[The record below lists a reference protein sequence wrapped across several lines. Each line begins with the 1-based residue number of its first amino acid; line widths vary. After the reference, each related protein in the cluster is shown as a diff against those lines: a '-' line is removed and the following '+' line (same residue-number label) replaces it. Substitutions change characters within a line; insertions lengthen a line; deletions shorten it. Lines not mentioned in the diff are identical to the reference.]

1 MNELQNMNWACMPK
15 ITRDRLISSYFCKTD
30 SSNGIR
36 DYNQGY
42 LDALI
47 HICGKHNLTSHI
59 EPPELIFVERQKSC
73 DFLTEMYEH
82 AKKSES
88 EAELQA
94 FQMAINFIENLLGE
108 RCLPETKEQAKSL
121 NIGDKVKIV
130 NVANPMLKDEIGII
144 KALPT
149 KDESRYEVGIDDGWT
164 LLEAKYLEL
173 YVEPTPEFKV
183 GDKAIVIDKKSPHY
197 GEKVTLVKKTD
208 VDWLVINTFSDR
220 FYLTESRLI
229 PYTENKEENSRK
241 QLYDA
246 LCQLESASINVRKCL
261 VSL

>member
-1 MNELQNMNWACMPK
+1 MPK
-15 ITRDRLISSYFCKTD
+15 ITRDRLVSTYFCKSD
-30 SSNGIR
+30 SSNRIS

-42 LDALI
+42 IDALI

-59 EPPELIFVERQKSC
+59 EPPELIFAERQKTR

-94 FQMAINFIENLLGE
+94 FQMAINFLENLMGE
-108 RCLPETKEQAKSL
+108 RCLPETKEQAKLL
-121 NIGDKVKIV
+121 NVGDKVK
-130 NVANPMLKDEIGII
+130 N
-144 KALPT
+144 
-149 KDESRYEVGIDDGWT
+149 
-164 LLEAKYLEL
+164 
-173 YVEPTPEFKV
+173 VEPTPEFKV

-197 GEKVTLVKKTD
+197 GEKVTLVKQTD
-208 VDWLVINTFSDR
+208 VDWLVINTLSDR
-220 FYLTESRLI
+220 FYLTESRLR

-261 VSL
+261 VSFE

>member
-1 MNELQNMNWACMPK
+1 MNELQNKNWACLPK
-15 ITRDRLISSYFCKTD
+15 ITRDRLVSTYFCKSD
-30 SSNGIR
+30 SSNRII

-42 LDALI
+42 IDALI

-59 EPPELIFVERQKSC
+59 EPPELIFAERQKTR

-94 FQMAINFIENLLGE
+94 FQMAINFLENLMGE
-108 RCLPETKEQAKSL
+108 RCLPETKEQAKLL
-121 NIGDKVKIV
+121 NVGDKVK
-130 NVANPMLKDEIGII
+130 N
-144 KALPT
+144 
-149 KDESRYEVGIDDGWT
+149 
-164 LLEAKYLEL
+164 
-173 YVEPTPEFKV
+173 VEPTPEFKV

-197 GEKVTLVKKTD
+197 GEKVTLVKQTD
-208 VDWLVINTFSDR
+208 VDWLVINTLSDR
-220 FYLTESRLI
+220 FYLTESRLR

-261 VSL
+261 VSFE

>member
-1 MNELQNMNWACMPK
+1 MNELQNKNWACLPK
-15 ITRDRLISSYFCKTD
+15 ITRDRLVSTYFCKSD
-30 SSNGIR
+30 SSNRIS

-42 LDALI
+42 IDALI
-47 HICGKHNLTSHI
+47 HICGKHNHTSNI
-59 EPPELIFVERQKSC
+59 EPPELIIAERKKTR

-94 FQMAINFIENLLGE
+94 FQMAINFLENLMGE
-108 RCLPETKEQAKSL
+108 RCLPETKEQAKLL
-121 NIGDKVKIV
+121 NVGDKVK
-130 NVANPMLKDEIGII
+130 N
-144 KALPT
+144 
-149 KDESRYEVGIDDGWT
+149 
-164 LLEAKYLEL
+164 
-173 YVEPTPEFKV
+173 VEPTPEFKV

-197 GEKVTLVKKTD
+197 GEKVTLVKQTD
-208 VDWLVINTFSDR
+208 VDWLVINTLSDR
-220 FYLTESRLI
+220 FYLTESRLR

-261 VSL
+261 VSFE

>member
-1 MNELQNMNWACMPK
+1 MNELQNKNWACLPK
-15 ITRDRLISSYFCKTD
+15 ITRDRLVSTYFCKSD
-30 SSNGIR
+30 SSNRIS

-42 LDALI
+42 IDALI

-59 EPPELIFVERQKSC
+59 EPPELIFAERQKTR

-94 FQMAINFIENLLGE
+94 FQMAINFLENLMGE
-108 RCLPETKEQAKSL
+108 RCLPETKEQAKLL
-121 NIGDKVKIV
+121 NVGDKVK
-130 NVANPMLKDEIGII
+130 N
-144 KALPT
+144 
-149 KDESRYEVGIDDGWT
+149 
-164 LLEAKYLEL
+164 
-173 YVEPTPEFKV
+173 VEPIPEFKV

-197 GEKVTLVKKTD
+197 GEKVTLVKQTD
-208 VDWLVINTFSDR
+208 VDWLVINTLSDR
-220 FYLTESRLI
+220 FYLTESRLR

-261 VSL
+261 VSFE

>member
-1 MNELQNMNWACMPK
+1 MNELQNKNWACLPK
-15 ITRDRLISSYFCKTD
+15 ITRDRLVSTYFCKSD
-30 SSNGIR
+30 SSNRIS

-42 LDALI
+42 IDALI

-59 EPPELIFVERQKSC
+59 EPPELIFAERQKTR

-94 FQMAINFIENLLGE
+94 FQMAINFLENLMGE
-108 RCLPETKEQAKSL
+108 RCLPETKEQAKLL
-121 NIGDKVKIV
+121 N
-130 NVANPMLKDEIGII
+130 
-144 KALPT
+144 
-149 KDESRYEVGIDDGWT
+149 
-164 LLEAKYLEL
+164 
-173 YVEPTPEFKV
+173 V

-197 GEKVTLVKKTD
+197 GEKVTLVKQTD
-208 VDWLVINTFSDR
+208 VDWLVINTLSDR
-220 FYLTESRLI
+220 FYLTESRLR

-261 VSL
+261 VSFE

>member
-1 MNELQNMNWACMPK
+1 MNELQNKNWACLPK
-15 ITRDRLISSYFCKTD
+15 ITRDRLVSTYFCKSD
-30 SSNGIR
+30 SSNRIS

-42 LDALI
+42 IDALI

-59 EPPELIFVERQKSC
+59 EPPELIFAERQKTR

-94 FQMAINFIENLLGE
+94 FQMAINFLENLMGE
-108 RCLPETKEQAKSL
+108 RCLPETKEQAKLL
-121 NIGDKVKIV
+121 NVGDKVK
-130 NVANPMLKDEIGII
+130 N
-144 KALPT
+144 
-149 KDESRYEVGIDDGWT
+149 
-164 LLEAKYLEL
+164 
-173 YVEPTPEFKV
+173 VEPTPEFKV

-197 GEKVTLVKKTD
+197 GEKVTLVKQTD
-208 VDWLVINTFSDR
+208 VDWLVINTLSDR
-220 FYLTESRLI
+220 FYLTESRLR

-261 VSL
+261 VSFE

>member
-1 MNELQNMNWACMPK
+1 MNELQNKNWACMPK
-15 ITRDRLISSYFCKTD
+15 ITRDRLISTYSCKSD
-30 SSNGIR
+30 SSNRIS
-36 DYNQGY
+36 DYNKGY
-42 LDALI
+42 IDAII
-47 HICGKHNLTSHI
+47 HICGQHNLTSQI
-59 EPPELIFVERQKSC
+59 EPAELIFAERQKTR

-94 FQMAINFIENLLGE
+94 FQMAINFLENLLCE
-108 RCLPETKEQAKSL
+108 RCLPDTKEPAKSL

-149 KDESRYEVGIDDGWT
+149 KDESRYEVGIDDEWI
-164 LLEAKYLEL
+164 LLEAEYLEPYFELKFNIGNKCL
-173 YVEPTPEFKV
+173 YKGEEAEILK
-183 GDKAIVIDKKSPHY
+183 IDMNNSYPYLILPKNRF
-197 GEKVTLVKKTD
+197 TTW
-208 VDWLVINTFSDR
+208 VDESELAP
-220 FYLTESRLI
+220 YTENK
-229 PYTENKEENSRK
+229 TENKEENSRK

-261 VSL
+261 ISFE

>member
-1 MNELQNMNWACMPK
+1 MNELQNKNWACLPK
-15 ITRDRLISSYFCKTD
+15 ITRDRLVSTYFCKSD
-30 SSNGIR
+30 SSNRIS

-42 LDALI
+42 IDALI

-59 EPPELIFVERQKSC
+59 EPPELIFAERQKTR

-94 FQMAINFIENLLGE
+94 FQMAINFLENLMGE
-108 RCLPETKEQAKSL
+108 RCLPETKEQAKLL
-121 NIGDKVKIV
+121 NVGDKVK
-130 NVANPMLKDEIGII
+130 
-144 KALPT
+144 
-149 KDESRYEVGIDDGWT
+149 
-164 LLEAKYLEL
+164 

-197 GEKVTLVKKTD
+197 GEKVTLVKQTD
-208 VDWLVINTFSDR
+208 VDWLVINTLSDR
-220 FYLTESRLI
+220 FYLTESRLR

-261 VSL
+261 VSFE